1 MTDYPASI
9 RRSRRRD
16 RLHVLAAA
24 SILLISGA
32 AYAVTRA
39 DPSLAATSANVW
51 LTTADASAKLTQ
63 QASVTFGTPG
73 SDSVITINP
82 NVTYQSV
89 IGFGGSMTDASAFNI
104 WNSPS
109 RSSIMNNLFGS
120 SGISLSFLRQ
130 PIGAADFSTS
140 FYSLDDGSADPSL
153 SHFNITHDQSY
164 LLPLL
169 QQAKSLNPQLTLMAT
184 PWSAPGW
191 MKTSGSM
198 VGGSLTSGDESVFAQ
213 YLTKFV
219 QAYGSQ
225 GIPISYLTVANEPQF
240 SPASY
245 PGMLMSASQE
255 ITIINDLA
263 PDLNSAGVG
272 STKILGWDHNWDNT
286 SYPEQVLAGT
296 GNNTA
301 GVAWHHYGGTASAMT
316 TVHNAYPS
324 KQELETEGSW
334 TSGTNWAQEILGQG
348 GTTAI
353 DSLRN
358 WAQAVTF
365 WNLALNASGGPVTGN
380 SCGCTAPVTTNG
392 SSVTYNAEYYI
403 LGQFSKFIQPGAV
416 HIDSNVAGSIDNVA
430 FKNPD
435 GSIALV
441 ALNQGSSAQS
451 FQVSYGGSSFG
462 YSLPGGAIATFTWPG
477 TISGGGGTTGPIPGY
492 QGLCLDDRSA
502 STTNA
507 NPIQVY
513 TCNGTNAQQ
522 WTVDT
527 NNTLQVLGKCMDVAG
542 AGTANGTPVDLY
554 DCNGTGAQTW
564 IPQSNGSLVNPNS
577 GKCLDDTGYGGSG
590 TQVQIWDCT
599 GNANQQWNLP

>member
-1 MTDYPASI
+1 MTDYTAGT
-9 RRSRRRD
+9 RRSRCRG
-16 RLHVLAAA
+16 RLHVLAAVG
-24 SILLISGA
+24 ILLTSGA
-32 AYAVTRA
+32 ACVLIRAVPA
-39 DPSLAATSANVW
+39 FAATSANVW

-73 SDSVITINP
+73 AGSVITVNP
-82 NVTYQSV
+82 NITYQSI
-89 IGFGGSMTDASAFNI
+89 IGFGGSMTDASAYNI

-109 RSSIMNNLFGS
+109 RSSIMNNLFS
-120 SGISLSFLRQ
+120 ASGISLSFLRQ

-164 LLPLL
+164 LIPLL
-169 QQAKSLNPQLTLMAT
+169 QQAKSLNPKLTFMAT

-198 VGGSLTSGDESVFAQ
+198 VGGSLISGDESVFAQ

-219 QAYGSQ
+219 QAYEGQ
-225 GIPISYLTVANEPQF
+225 GIPISYVTVANEPQY
-240 SPASY
+240 SPSGY

-255 ITIINDLA
+255 ITVINDLA
-263 PDLNSAGVG
+263 PDLNSAGAG
-272 STKILGWDHNWDNT
+272 STKILAWDHNWDNT

-301 GVAWHHYGGTASAMT
+301 GVAWHHYGGTASSMT

-416 HIDSNVAGSIDNVA
+416 HIDSNVVGSIDNVA

-441 ALNQGSSAQS
+441 ALNEGSSAQS
-451 FQVSYGGSSFG
+451 FQVSYGGSTFG

-477 TISGGGGTTGPIPGY
+477 TISGGSVTGPVTGY
-492 QGLCLDDRSA
+492 QGLCLDVRSA
-502 STTNA
+502 SSADGT
-507 NPIQVY
+507 PVQVY

-522 WTVDT
+522 WTVESNGT
-527 NNTLQVLGKCMDVAG
+527 IQALGKCLDVIG
-542 AGTANGTPVDLY
+542 AGTTNGTRVDLY
-554 DCNGTGAQTW
+554 TCNGTGAQSW
-564 IPQSNGSLVNPNS
+564 QAQSNGELVNTNS
-577 GKCLDDTGYGGSG
+577 GLCLDDTGFGGSG
-590 TQVQIWDCT
+590 TQVQIWACT
-599 GNANQQWNLP
+599 GAANQQWNLP